1 MLGDNSFLSVQI
13 FATLAKT
20 GIKENDVPVQIMAII
35 NTSPDSFSGDGVS
48 VDDKSVLRRK
58 IQTALQEGA
67 DILDI
72 GGQSTRPGAEI
83 VDEQEEIARIV
94 PAITIARELSTA
106 IPISVDTFKPT
117 VMQAAF
123 AAGATILNDV
133 TGLENEVL
141 VKMAAERQCEV
152 VVMHMRGTPQ
162 TMASLTDYPE
172 GVVPTVKS
180 FFVERT
186 SKLIASGIR
195 PENII
200 IDPGIGFAKTAGQS
214 FELTQQLEEL
224 AMLGFRVLYGAS
236 NKSFIGKA
244 LASDAMP
251 APVEERAVG
260 TVVVQS
266 YAMLHGASIVRVH
279 DVKAAVQTRTIVE
292 ALTANGA
299 ST

>member
-1 MLGDNSFLSVQI
+1 
-13 FATLAKT
+13 
-20 GIKENDVPVQIMAII
+20 MAII

-48 VDDKSVLRRK
+48 VDDTSALRRK
-58 IQTALQEGA
+58 IQTALDEGA

-83 VDEQEEIARIV
+83 VDEQEEIARVV
-94 PAITIARELSTA
+94 PAIVIAREISAT
-106 IPISVDTFKPT
+106 IPISVDTFKPA

-133 TGLENEVL
+133 TGLENKTL
-141 VKMAAERQCEV
+141 VRMAVKQQCEV

-162 TMASLTDYPE
+162 TMADLTDYPE
-172 GVVPTVKS
+172 GVVSAVKS

-186 SKLIASGIR
+186 NKLVASGIR

-200 IDPGIGFAKTAGQS
+200 IDPGIGFAKTATQS
-214 FELTQQLEEL
+214 FELTRQLEEL
-224 AMLGFRVLYGAS
+224 TELGFRVLYGAS

-244 LASDAMP
+244 LGGDE
-251 APVEERAVG
+251 APLPVSERATG
-260 TVVVQS
+260 TAVVQS

-279 DVKAAVQTRTIVE
+279 DVKIAVQTRTIVE
-292 ALTANGA
+292 ALLANKDGA
-299 ST
+299 P